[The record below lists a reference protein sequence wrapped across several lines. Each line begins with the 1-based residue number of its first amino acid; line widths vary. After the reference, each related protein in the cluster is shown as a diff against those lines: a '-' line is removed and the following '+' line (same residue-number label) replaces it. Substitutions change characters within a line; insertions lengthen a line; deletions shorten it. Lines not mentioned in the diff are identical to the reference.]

1 MKKSSYR
8 TEKKNVIAN
17 TLFVF
22 GLLIIIVGIIVGF
35 MLKEP
40 LGTIGVVIAIISAV
54 FLGLL
59 LIGVSEIIELLE
71 KIKNKQ

>member
-40 LGTIGVVIAIISAV
+40 LVTIGVVIAIISAI